1 MASPINYKKSVNSTC
16 LQLKEEEALFVM
28 HKFETFDCGL
38 IKGQSFSE
46 YECDLTFIFVNTY
59 REEFI
64 LIKIIKNYDFAAV
77 PFFLRPVIHG
87 VISIVAVEFFLLKF
101 GFKLKL

>member
-46 YECDLTFIFVNTY
+46 FECDLTFIFLNAY
-59 REEFI
+59 QEKFI
-64 LIKIIKNYDFAAV
+64 LIKIIKHYYFAAV
-77 PFFLRPVIHG
+77 LCF
-87 VISIVAVEFFLLKF
+87 ETC
-101 GFKLKL
+101 

>member
-38 IKGQSFSE
+38 IKGQPFSE
-46 YECDLTFIFVNTY
+46 FECDLTFIFLNMY
-59 REEFI
+59 ISREI
-64 LIKIIKNYDFAAV
+64 HSHQNYQT
-77 PFFLRPVIHG
+77 
-87 VISIVAVEFFLLKF
+87 LLF
-101 GFKLKL
+101 CSRTIF

>member
-46 YECDLTFIFVNTY
+46 YECDLTLIF
-59 REEFI
+59 F
-64 LIKIIKNYDFAAV
+64 
-77 PFFLRPVIHG
+77 
-87 VISIVAVEFFLLKF
+87 
-101 GFKLKL
+101 

>member
-46 YECDLTFIFVNTY
+46 YECDLTFIFLKIHNHIKRNSFSPKLSNITTY
-59 REEFI
+59 
-64 LIKIIKNYDFAAV
+64 FAAV
-77 PFFLRPVIHG
+77 LFF
-87 VISIVAVEFFLLKF
+87 ETC
-101 GFKLKL
+101 